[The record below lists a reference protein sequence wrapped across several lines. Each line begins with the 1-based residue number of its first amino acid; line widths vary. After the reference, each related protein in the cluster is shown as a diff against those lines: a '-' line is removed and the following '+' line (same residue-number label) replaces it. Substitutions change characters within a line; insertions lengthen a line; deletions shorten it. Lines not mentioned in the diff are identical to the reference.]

1 MGSEM
6 CIRDRPQSLLSHT
19 LEEFKVHPIALHCL
33 SVQTGDEI
41 ESGQQLGKSPLSAL
55 PAVLVDQPDCG
66 PELLWVA
73 VQPVLLVH
81 GGIGLLQPEREH
93 RTVGEG
99 LDESLRDL
107 GGRLEALGDNRG
119 VGIVDM
125 EDRQPLVLARA
136 M

>member
-1 MGSEM
+1 M
-6 CIRDRPQSLLSHT
+6 
-19 LEEFKVHPIALHCL
+19 
-33 SVQTGDEI
+33 
-41 ESGQQLGKSPLSAL
+41 
-55 PAVLVDQPDCG
+55 LVDQPDCG
-66 PELLWVA
+66 LELLWVPD
-73 VQPVLLVH
+73 QQLLLVH
-81 GGIGLLQPEREH
+81 GGIGRLQPEREH

-125 EDRQPLVLARA
+125 ENRQSLVLARA